1 MKDYLDEYIVA
12 TRLIYRPQGA
22 TVKELSKA
30 LGKTERAIFTI
41 LAQLDSMYFPLEP
54 IQDPENPKQLRYTAK
69 KSFAEY
75 LPDLEFTENDK
86 AVFNYL
92 ISNAP
97 NTPTIES
104 DARRL
109 FYKLK
114 LMASER
120 GALIENG
127 YNKPSPIVSALSIQ
141 KYIDTKKGTKATT
154 ALLDI
159 IKKKEWMDITYKS
172 MNMTKPRKWFRLFPL
187 VMFVWQ
193 GDSYLYVLNQYG
205 QLRMLA
211 IERIENILKSYKDTV
226 PEHNYNIKELLS
238 DPFGIIYDHET
249 FDVKLK
255 IAKEE
260 SLYIKQKKWPESVK
274 ITDNEDGSIIFE
286 TKTHSAFD
294 CKRWILE
301 KTPFVKVIEP
311 EWIKDEIK
319 AALEEGIKNI

>member
-69 KSFAEY
+69 KTFAEY

-92 ISNAP
+92 INNAP

-154 ALLDI
+154 ILLDI
-159 IKKKEWMDITYKS
+159 IKRKS
-172 MNMTKPRKWFRLFPL
+172 M
-187 VMFVWQ
+187 Q
-193 GDSYLYVLNQYG
+193 
-205 QLRMLA
+205 
-211 IERIENILKSYKDTV
+211 
-226 PEHNYNIKELLS
+226 
-238 DPFGIIYDHET
+238 
-249 FDVKLK
+249 
-255 IAKEE
+255 
-260 SLYIKQKKWPESVK
+260 
-274 ITDNEDGSIIFE
+274 
-286 TKTHSAFD
+286 
-294 CKRWILE
+294 
-301 KTPFVKVIEP
+301 
-311 EWIKDEIK
+311 
-319 AALEEGIKNI
+319 